1 MLCTLGHVVS
11 TRRLLAAGATARQL
25 ERWVRDGS
33 IQRLRP
39 GTYACTH
46 LDDEAVVAATAGTRL
61 DCVSLLAR
69 IPEAWTGRGDHGIH
83 VRAPAGR
90 HVGPLPS
97 AVVIH
102 RPRVGEQGV
111 IGALVSAS
119 RCLDPVD
126 WLACVESLLHLARID
141 ERALEV
147 LAATARRPARRMLD
161 RLDRDAE
168 SGLETHARCRL
179 QDAGFAV
186 ESQVLVPGA
195 GRLDL
200 VVEGCV
206 AVETDGRRW
215 HEHRF
220 LEDRTKDLRVERWG
234 IRVLRIAPVHVF
246 DEWPET
252 LATIERMV
260 RECSPAARPWRI
272 AHG

>member
-1 MLCTLGHVVS
+1 MLCALGHVVS
-11 TRRLLAAGATARQL
+11 TRRLLAAGVTARRL
-25 ERWVRDGS
+25 ERWVADGS
-33 IQRLRP
+33 ILRLRP
-39 GTYACTH
+39 GTYACAH
-46 LDDEAVVAATAGTRL
+46 LDDEAVIAATAGTRL

-69 IPEAWTGRGDHGIH
+69 IPEAWTGRAHHGIH
-83 VRAPAGR
+83 VRAPVGR
-90 HVGPLPS
+90 HVGSLPPD
-97 AVVIH
+97 AVIH
-102 RPRVGEQGV
+102 RPRVGEPGIV
-111 IGALVSAS
+111 GALISAS

-141 ERALEV
+141 ERALEI
-147 LAATARRPARRMLD
+147 LAAAVRGSARPMLG

-186 ESQVLVPGA
+186 ETQVRVPGV

-200 VVEGCV
+200 VVEGRV

-220 LEDRTKDLRVERWG
+220 LEDRTKDLRIEAWG
-234 IRVLRIAPVHVF
+234 IRVLRIAPVHIF
-246 DEWPET
+246 DEWAET